1 MQKTI
6 KGIALALLVLM
17 LCPLTTLAEGSE
29 RYCWYA
35 GLQGGLPFT
44 MSTASSFGGDKTRL
58 GWSAGVFAGKQFSD
72 VFSAELQF
80 KWARSSMSPR
90 GCCANTVWDSGI
102 RLTYNFKKGGKQ

>member
-72 VFSAELQF
+72 VFSA
-80 KWARSSMSPR
+80 
-90 GCCANTVWDSGI
+90 NTVWDSGI